1 MEAVQSSH
9 GIIKTIE
16 ENLPFRPSYKAGGI
30 GIEPMFDL
38 GRPFKIFDPKK

>member
-16 ENLPFRPSYKAGGI
+16 ENLSFAPSQEARGV